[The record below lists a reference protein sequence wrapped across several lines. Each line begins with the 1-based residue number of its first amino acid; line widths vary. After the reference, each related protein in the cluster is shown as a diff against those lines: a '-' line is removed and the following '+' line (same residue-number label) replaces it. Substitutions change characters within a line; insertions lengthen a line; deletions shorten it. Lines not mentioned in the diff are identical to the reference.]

1 MATREIP
8 NREAEMANPEFDHEL
23 IIQEEP
29 ARIMRDRMITR
40 LSLLWSERRFLTR
53 CTLVGL
59 AASIVIVLLIPVRFT
74 STTRLMPPEQ
84 SSTSGI
90 AAMLA
95 SVTSG
100 GTSALGALGGDLLG
114 LKTSGD
120 LFLGVLRSR
129 SIQDALVAKFDLRKV
144 YGINSWDDARKQ
156 LEKRTDVTADRK
168 SGIITVVVQDHDR
181 QRAASL
187 AAEYVAQLDRV
198 VTSMNNSSAH
208 KERVFLERRL
218 VQVDQDLEDSEQ
230 DFSKFASKNTAID
243 IKEQGKS
250 MIEAAALVEGQ
261 LIAAQTELQSLRQL
275 YTENNVR
282 VRATEARV
290 EELRRQLT
298 KLGGSARPIPD
309 SSPDAQTPAES
320 GAQQEDR
327 PPTIRELP
335 ALGVPYADLL
345 RRVKVQEALFETLTK
360 EYELAKIDEAKE
372 SLSVKV
378 LDPANL
384 PERKSFPP
392 RTILVILLTMLTLGG
407 AAAWVF
413 VKTRWHRMDPHD
425 PGKLLAQEMFGTIR
439 SKWPWRS
446 QTRP

>member
-1 MATREIP
+1 MATKEIP
-8 NREAEMANPEFDHEL
+8 NREAELSSPEFDREL
-23 IIQEEP
+23 IVQEEP
-29 ARIMRDRMITR
+29 ARLMRDRMVAR
-40 LSLLWSERRFLTR
+40 LNVLWDKRRFLGR
-53 CTLVGL
+53 CTLIGF
-59 AASIVIVLLIPVRFT
+59 AASILIVLLIPVRYT
-74 STTRLMPPEQ
+74 SITRLMPPEQ
-84 SSTSGI
+84 GNSSGI

-95 SVTSG
+95 SVTAG
-100 GTSALGALGGDLLG
+100 GGAGALGALGGDLLG

-120 LFLGVLRSR
+120 LFLGVLHSR

-144 YGINSWDDARKQ
+144 YGTGSWESARKQ
-156 LEKRTDVTADRK
+156 LEQRTDVTADRK
-168 SGIITVVVQDHDR
+168 SGIITISVQDHDR
-181 QRAASL
+181 QRVAAL

-198 VTSMNNSSAH
+198 VTTMNNSSAH

-218 VQVDQDLEDSEQ
+218 VQVNQDLEDSEW

-282 VRATEARV
+282 VRATQARV
-290 EELRRQLT
+290 DELRRQLQ
-298 KLGGSARPIPD
+298 KLGGSARPTPD
-309 SSPDAQTPAES
+309 SATDT
-320 GAQQEDR
+320 GAPTEAGAPEDH

-335 ALGVPYADLL
+335 GLGVPYADLL

-372 SLSVKV
+372 SLSVKI
-378 LDPANL
+378 LDPADV

-392 RTILVILLTMLTLGG
+392 RTILVFLFTMLTFAG
-407 AAAWVF
+407 AVVWVALES
-413 VKTRWHRMDPHD
+413 RWHHIDPHD
-425 PGKLLAQEMFGTIR
+425 PGKLLAQEVLGTIN

-446 QTRP
+446 RSRN

>member
-1 MATREIP
+1 MATKEIS
-8 NREAEMANPEFDHEL
+8 NREAELESSAFDHEL

-29 ARIMRDRMITR
+29 PGRRRERTVARLT
-40 LSLLWSERRFLTR
+40 LLWNERRFLGR
-53 CTLVGL
+53 CFLIGVV
-59 AASIVIVLLIPVRFT
+59 ASAVVAFLIPVRYT

-84 SSTSGI
+84 SSSSGI

-95 SVTSG
+95 SVTAGAGSG
-100 GTSALGALGGDLLG
+100 ALGALGGDLLG

-129 SIQDALVAKFDLRKV
+129 TIEDALISKFDLLKV
-144 YGINSWDDARKQ
+144 YGFSRWEDARKQ

-168 SGIITVVVQDHDR
+168 SGIITIVVQDHDA
-181 QRAASL
+181 QRSAAL

-198 VTSMNNSSAH
+198 VTSLSNSSAH

-218 VQVDQDLEDSEQ
+218 VQVNQDLENSEE

-250 MIEAAALVEGQ
+250 MIEAAAQVEGQ

-282 VRATEARV
+282 VRATQARV
-290 EELRRQLT
+290 DELQRQLQ
-298 KLGGSARPIPD
+298 KLGGSARPVPD
-309 SSPDAQTPAES
+309 SETTDGQGENY
-320 GAQQEDR
+320 
-327 PPTIRELP
+327 PTIRELP
-335 ALGVPYADLL
+335 GLGVPYSNLF

-372 SLSVKV
+372 TLSVKV
-378 LDPANL
+378 LDPSDV

-392 RTILVILLTMLTLGG
+392 RILLILLGTGLTLAVGG
-407 AAAWVF
+407 IWVA
-413 VKTRWHRMDPHD
+413 VETRWRSIDPAD
-425 PGKLLAQEMFGTIR
+425 PGKALAREVYGTVRGAVHGWWSRFKNRR
-439 SKWPWRS
+439 SEAI
-446 QTRP
+446 